1 MEWGGWE
8 RGDGEQDGNVI
19 WVYEGSGGGMERWG
33 LR

>member
-19 WVYEGSGGGMERWG
+19 WVYEGSGGGMRDG
-33 LR
+33 V